1 MLIETLA
8 AIHINKSVNVQQ
20 PQGRWNERMKDGN
33 KMQTVINGEFGS
45 KANGGYDDDGRVERK
60 GKA

>member
-1 MLIETLA
+1 
-8 AIHINKSVNVQQ
+8 
-20 PQGRWNERMKDGN
+20 MKDGN